1 MLVAVTGATGLI
13 GRSLVEA
20 LLSEGHQVRVLCR
33 NPHALPKEFANHESI
48 NVFKGD
54 ILHEESLEEFLAG
67 VECIFH
73 LAAEMDMY
81 PKDKQ
86 KVWRVNV
93 DGTRLAIDVLQGS
106 SKSSLATCCLSA
118 NESLSMPSSSMH
130 PLC

>member
-20 LLSEGHQVRVLCR
+20 LQAEGHQVRVLCR
-33 NPHALPKEFANHESI
+33 NPHALPKDFANESTK
-48 NVFKGD
+48 VFKGD
-54 ILHEESLEEFLAG
+54 ILQEESLEEFLAG

-93 DGTRLAIDVLQGS
+93 DGTRLSIRA
-106 SKSSLATCCLSA
+106 
-118 NESLSMPSSSMH
+118 ESL
-130 PLC
+130 LNAL